1 MNRPVYSS
9 DKLQRIGAN
18 TPNRMAND
26 HEMVDNAGAKEVDP
40 PRLVHTCHTDPA
52 SVLYQTPPF
61 VPLTITA
68 MFVPCAETATGV
80 LVVPPVSSQLVD
92 QALSG
97 AKVLSTI
104 RSSAPTTNRC
114 IFPGESVAVL

>member
-26 HEMVDNAGAKEVDP
+26 HEMVDNAGAREVDP
-40 PRLVHTCHTDPA
+40 RRLVHTCHTDPA

-61 VPLTITA
+61 VPLTRTA
-68 MFVPCAETATGV
+68 MLVPCAETATGL
-80 LVVPPVSSQLVD
+80 LVVPPVSSEIVD
-92 QALSG
+92 QAPPGARDLSD
-97 AKVLSTI
+97 V
-104 RSSAPTTNRC
+104 RPSARPANRRT
-114 IFPGESVAVL
+114 V